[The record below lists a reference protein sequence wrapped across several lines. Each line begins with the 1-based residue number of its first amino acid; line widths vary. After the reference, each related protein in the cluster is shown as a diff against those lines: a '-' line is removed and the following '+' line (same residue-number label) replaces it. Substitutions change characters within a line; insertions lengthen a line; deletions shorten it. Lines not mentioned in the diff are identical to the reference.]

1 MENQKKRSKT
11 FYLHC
16 KTESRYTLI
25 KEYLMTKYSVYTAI
39 FENGYGHFRI
49 VY

>member
-11 FYLHC
+11 FYLNC

-25 KEYLMTKYSVYTAI
+25 KEYLMTKYSVYTAV
-39 FENGYGHFRI
+39 FESGYGRFRI

>member
-1 MENQKKRSKT
+1 MKKHRSKT

-16 KTESRYTLI
+16 KTESRYQLI
-25 KEYLMTKYSVYTAI
+25 KEYLMTKYSVYTAV
-39 FENGYGHFRI
+39 FENGYGHFRV

>member
-1 MENQKKRSKT
+1 MKKHRSKT

-25 KEYLMTKYSVYTAI
+25 KEYLMTKYTVYIAV
-39 FENGYGHFRI
+39 FENGYGYFRV

>member
-1 MENQKKRSKT
+1 MENQKRSKT

-16 KTESRYTLI
+16 KTVSNYTLI
-25 KEYLMTKYSVYTAI
+25 REYLMTKYSVYTAV
-39 FENGYGHFRI
+39 FENGYGRFRI